1 MESCFCHFKPDL
13 VKEQLK
19 IPDEEDTAVSKE
31 WKHKIANELMD
42 RHPSNYPLYGVEK
55 YVPFLLFCL

>member
-1 MESCFCHFKPDL
+1 MRVHFKPDW

-19 IPDEEDTAVSKE
+19 IPVEEDTAVSKE

-55 YVPFLLFCL
+55 